1 MALGINTNVASLS
14 AQNQLNKSQELS
26 NQALERLS
34 SGLRINSAKDD
45 AAGLSISTRFEAQIR
60 GLNQAQRNANDGIS
74 LAQTAEGALGE
85 VTSSLQRIRELAIQ
99 SANDTN
105 SVSDRVSLQ
114 EEVDQLVSEINRISS
129 TTQFNGSNILDG
141 SFSSGKFQVGANANQ
156 TIDVSIGSAAA
167 SSIGSQTQ
175 DSQGTVGGALTAATD
190 ATGGNNVV
198 AQNLTISGDLG
209 AASVSVGADA
219 SASEIAALVNA
230 QTKNTGV
237 TAAASTE
244 ATLAGLTETGQVSFD
259 LTGSGTASI
268 TANVAD
274 TGNLSTIAD
283 AVNAQTATTGITA
296 ELSADKASVKFLN
309 SAGDDIAL
317 ENLSIGAANTSANVA
332 TFEGVN
338 ISEGD
343 NGGAGV
349 GTDSLVVGG
358 KVSFSSDKAFTT
370 SSDDGTDTV
379 LTGASVPSSL
389 SSVASINIGDQ
400 DGSNSAISV
409 VDGALQSINSLRAE
423 LGAVQSR
430 FESTISNLSTTAE
443 NLSAANSRILDA
455 DFASE
460 TAKLS
465 KAQVLQ
471 QAGISVLAQ
480 ANARPQQ
487 VLSLLQ

>member
-175 DSQGTVGGALTAATD
+175 DSQGTVGGALTAAAD
-190 ATGGNNVV
+190 RTGGNNVV
-198 AQNLTISGDLG
+198 AQSLTLSGDRG

-219 SASEIAALVNA
+219 SASDIAALVNA

-237 TAAASTE
+237 SASASTE
-244 ATLAGLTETGQVSFD
+244 ATLANLTETGQVTFD

-296 ELSADKASVKFLN
+296 ELSADKASVKFVN

-317 ENLSIGAANTSANVA
+317 ENLSIGAANTSAGVA
-332 TFEGVN
+332 TLEGVSLN
-338 ISEGD
+338 EGG
-343 NGGAGV
+343 NA
-349 GTDSLVVGG
+349 TPNDSLVVGG

-370 SSDDGTDTV
+370 SSDDATNTV
-379 LTGASVPSSL
+379 LTGGSVASSL
-389 SSVASINIGDQ
+389 SSVAAINIGDQ
-400 DGSNSAISV
+400 DGSNKAISV

-430 FESTISNLSTTAE
+430 FESTISNLATTAE

-460 TAKLS
+460 T
-465 KAQVLQ
+465 
-471 QAGISVLAQ
+471 
-480 ANARPQQ
+480 
-487 VLSLLQ
+487 